1 MFSLFK
7 RQFSSKKGDSS
18 HRNTENIVPLEI
30 QIDKLKEIGY
40 SLSNDLSIDFLL
52 NEFDRS
58 VYESDPYG
66 CLLFTYGSEHQDSD
80 GVWKQNS
87 NDIFTFD
94 TECVE
99 DNGSYIS
106 IMEKFRS
113 LAQGAFDIC
122 NINDFVDFN
131 SNKAWVSFDFQGKNH
146 MKDLRLDDDWFDTKL
161 IYLINELLRNSGCKK
176 RFYTY
181 SPDQNLIVVF
191 QDENGAKQIADLTTF
206 EFK

>member
-1 MFSLFK
+1 MLSFFK
-7 RQFSSKKGDSS
+7 KLFSSKKEDSS
-18 HRNTENIVPLEI
+18 PRNTGNIVPLEI
-30 QIDKLKEIGY
+30 QIEKLKEIGF
-40 SLSNDLSIDFLL
+40 SLSNNLSIDFLL

-58 VYESDPYG
+58 VYESDPFG
-66 CLLFTYGSEHQDSD
+66 CLLFTLGSEHQDFD

-106 IMEKFRS
+106 IMKKFSS

-122 NINDFVDFN
+122 NIKDSVDFN
-131 SNKAWVSFDFQGKNH
+131 SKKAWVSFDFQGKNY
-146 MKDLRLDDDWFDTKL
+146 KRDLRLDDDWFDTKL
-161 IYLINELLRNSGCKK
+161 IDMINDLLRISGSKK

-181 SPDQNLIVVF
+181 SPDQNLLVVF
-191 QDENGAKQIADLTTF
+191 QDENGIKQLADLTTF